1 MENLTNEEKAAIIL
15 LSLDEARAAEVMRH
29 LRPSEIKRVGRF
41 MSRISTIPAETINA
55 VAKEFI
61 NIAREKGRMLAV
73 QQQTAKNIVARALGD
88 REAENLFSD
97 SSFRYAIDNPIV
109 DKLRDIDPKLL
120 LEFTKTEHPQT
131 IALILANMKPDSAAV
146 VMENMTPAMQV
157 EVTKR
162 MANLKSVPYEFIE
175 EVARTLEKELLSGSV
190 EGQQMGGVRLMADII
205 NRLNPSTE
213 QAIMSALEESDPD
226 LAYQIR
232 SLMFTFEDVLK
243 LDDKSL
249 QEVLREVSSEDLAK
263 ALKVVDP
270 AQREKIYRNM
280 SKRGAEM
287 LKEEIDLLPPT
298 RVSEVEKSQRAVV
311 DVVKRLEA
319 EGKIAL
325 SRGAKEDEFV

>member
-287 LKEEIDLLPPT
+287 LKEEIDLLPPPG
-298 RVSEVEKSQRAVV
+298 SPKW
-311 DVVKRLEA
+311 KN
-319 EGKIAL
+319 L
-325 SRGAKEDEFV
+325 SGRWWMS

>member
-15 LSLDEARAAEVMRH
+15 LSLDEQRAAEVMRH
-29 LRPSEIKRVGRF
+29 LRPSEIKRVGRY

-61 NIAREKGRMLAV
+61 NIAKERGRMLAV
-73 QQQTAKNIVARALGD
+73 QQQTAKNIVARALGEK
-88 REAENLFSD
+88 EAESLFGD
-97 SSFRYAIDNPIV
+97 ASFRYAVDNPIV

-175 EVARTLEKELLSGSV
+175 EVARTLEKELLSGTV

-213 QAIMSALEESDPD
+213 QAIMAALEESDPD

-298 RVSEVEKSQRAVV
+298 RVSEVEKSQRTIV

-319 EGKIAL
+319 EGRIAL
-325 SRGAKEDEFV
+325 ARGAKEDEFV

>member
-15 LSLDEARAAEVMRH
+15 LSLDEAKAAEVMRH
-29 LRPSEIKRVGRF
+29 LRPSEIKRVGRY

-61 NIAREKGRMLAV
+61 NIARERGRMLAV

-88 REAENLFSD
+88 KEAESLFGD

-120 LEFTKTEHPQT
+120 LEFTRTEHPQT

-213 QAIMSALEESDPD
+213 QAIMTALEESDPD

-298 RVSEVEKSQRAVV
+298 RVSEVEKSQRAIV
-311 DVVKRLEA
+311 DTVKRLEA

-325 SRGAKEDEFV
+325 SRGSKEDEFV

>member
-1 MENLTNEEKAAIIL
+1 MDNLSNEEKAAIIL
-15 LSLDEARAAEVMRH
+15 LALDEARAAEVMRH
-29 LRPSEIKRVGRF
+29 LRPAEIKRVGRY
-41 MSRISTIPAETINA
+41 MSRINTIPAETINA

-88 REAENLFSD
+88 KEAENLFSD
-97 SSFRYAIDNPIV
+97 NTFRYAIDNPIV

-146 VMENMTPAMQV
+146 IMENMSPAMQI

-162 MANLKSVPYEFIE
+162 MASLKSVPYEFIE
-175 EVARTLEKELLSGSV
+175 EVAKTLEEELLSSHI

-205 NRLNPSTE
+205 NRLSPATE
-213 QAIMSALEESDPD
+213 SAIMTALEESDPD

-232 SLMFTFEDVLK
+232 SLMFTFDDVLK

-270 AQREKIYRNM
+270 TQREKIYRNM

-298 RVSEVEKSQRAVV
+298 RVSEVEKSQRAIV
-311 DVVKRLEA
+311 DVVKKLEA
-319 EGKIAL
+319 EGKVIL

>member
-15 LSLDEARAAEVMRH
+15 LSLDEARAAEVMKH
-29 LRPSEIKRVGRF
+29 LRPSEIKRVGRY
-41 MSRISTIPAETINA
+41 MSRISTIPIETINA
-55 VAKEFI
+55 VAKEFVT
-61 NIAREKGRMLAV
+61 IAREKGRMMAI

-88 REAENLFSD
+88 KEAENLLGD
-97 SSFRYAIDNPIV
+97 TSFRYAIDNPIV
-109 DKLRDIDPKLL
+109 DKLRDIDPKVL

-131 IALILANMKPDSAAV
+131 IALILANMKPESAAV
-146 VMENMTPAMQV
+146 VMESMTPAMQV
-157 EVTKR
+157 EITKR
-162 MANLKSVPYEFIE
+162 MATLKTVPYEFIE
-175 EVARTLEKELLSGSV
+175 EVARTLEQELLSGKL
-190 EGQQMGGVRLMADII
+190 EGQQMGGVRSMAEII

-213 QAIMSALEESDPD
+213 SAIMASLEDSDPD

-232 SLMFTFEDVLK
+232 SFMFTFEDVLK

-249 QEVLREVSSEDLAK
+249 QEALREVDSGDLAK

-270 AQREKIYRNM
+270 EQRGKIYRNM

-298 RVSEVEKSQRAVV
+298 RVSEVEKSQRSIV
-311 DVVKRLEA
+311 DTVKRLEA
-319 EGKIAL
+319 EGRVVL